1 MAHDHPENLPADD
14 AELVE
19 VTATPEVSPEA
30 LPYELADLPEDADT
44 NLEYDDL
51 DDEVSGPSLAARAG
65 AEALGTF
72 VLVLASVGIAVYT
85 ILTTAADLGIALG
98 SGIAVLGAMLAFG
111 QVSGGHFNP
120 AITLGSAIAG
130 RLRWADVLPYWLAQ
144 IVGAVAAAAV
154 ILVTIPSALPA
165 LVASGAASSRQ
176 TFFGGVANGY
186 DLHSPLHTLSQGK
199 VTFSL
204 LSALL
209 IEAVLAA
216 VLVAVY
222 LGATQRRTD
231 RTDRT
236 VAPVAVGLTFGI
248 LILISLPI
256 TNGALNP
263 ARATATA
270 LFSGSSALGQLWLF
284 WVAPLVGA
292 AVAALLYRVFSA
304 GATELDEYD
313 PEGEVEELDVVVTTR
328 R

>member
-1 MAHDHPENLPADD
+1 MANDHPENLPGDD
-14 AELVE
+14 ADLVE
-19 VTATPEVSPEA
+19 VTATPEAPSGAV
-30 LPYELADLPEDADT
+30 PYELADLPEDADDD
-44 NLEYDDL
+44 YDDL
-51 DDEVSGPSLAARAG
+51 DEGTAGPSLAARAG

-111 QVSGGHFNP
+111 HVSGGHFNP

-204 LSALL
+204 TSALL
-209 IEAVLAA
+209 IEVVLAA
-216 VLVAVY
+216 LLVAVY
-222 LGATQRRTD
+222 LGATKRRAD
-231 RTDRT
+231 RA
-236 VAPVAVGLTFGI
+236 VAPVAVGLTFAV

-263 ARATATA
+263 ARATAAA

-292 AVAALLYRVFSA
+292 AVAALLYRVFS
-304 GATELDEYD
+304 GTSEELDEFD
-313 PEGEVEELDVVVTTR
+313 PEGDAEELDIVVTTQR
-328 R
+328 

>member
-1 MAHDHPENLPADD
+1 MANDHPENLPGDD
-14 AELVE
+14 ADLVE
-19 VTATPEVSPEA
+19 VTATPETSSDS
-30 LPYELADLPEDADT
+30 LPYELADLPEDAADD
-44 NLEYDDL
+44 YADL
-51 DDEVSGPSLAARAG
+51 DDEPTGPSLAARAG
-65 AEALGTF
+65 AEALGAF

-85 ILTTAADLGIALG
+85 VLTTAADLGIALG

-111 QVSGGHFNP
+111 NVSGGHFNP

-176 TFFGGVANGY
+176 TFFGGVANGF
-186 DLHSPLHTLSQGK
+186 DTHSPLHTLSQGRA
-199 VTFSL
+199 TFSL
-204 LSALL
+204 MSALL

-222 LGATQRRTD
+222 LGATRR

-263 ARATATA
+263 ARATAAA
-270 LFSGSSALGQLWLF
+270 LFSGSAALGQLWLF

-292 AVAALLYRVFSA
+292 GVAALLYRVFA
-304 GATELDEYD
+304 GSPAEQDEYD
-313 PEGEVEELDVVVTTR
+313 QDDDAVEELDVTFVSQR
-328 R
+328 

>member
-1 MAHDHPENLPADD
+1 MANDHPENLPADD

-19 VTATPEVSPEA
+19 VTATPEVSSDA
-30 LPYELADLPEDADT
+30 LPYELADLPEDADAD
-44 NLEYDDL
+44 LEYDDL

-111 QVSGGHFNP
+111 HVSGGHFNP
-120 AITLGSAIAG
+120 GITLGSAIAG

-176 TFFGGVANGY
+176 TFFGGAANGY

-199 VTFSL
+199 VTFTL

-222 LGATQRRTD
+222 LGATQRRA
-231 RTDRT
+231 DRT
-236 VAPVAVGLTFGI
+236 VAPVAVGLTFGL

-263 ARATATA
+263 ARATAVA

-292 AVAALLYRVFSA
+292 AVAALLYRVFSGSA
-304 GATELDEYD
+304 AELDEYD
-313 PEGEVEELDVVVTTR
+313 PEGDVEELDVVVTAR